1 MEDLKEKGGNASN
14 YKKIKKDEPTD
25 AEIRARKKE
34 AKTTAEQKKK
44 IEYLDKAYSIDNLR
58 NLDQVKSIAKKEAL
72 KIEEFENSED
82 IEIAG
87 KTISPGMSPGEIRK
101 ILLIASGI
109 DAATADEM
117 AGEDL
122 VPFGPQTQEPFEE
135 FARK

>member
-1 MEDLKEKGGNASN
+1 
-14 YKKIKKDEPTD
+14 
-25 AEIRARKKE
+25 
-34 AKTTAEQKKK
+34 
-44 IEYLDKAYSIDNLR
+44 
-58 NLDQVKSIAKKEAL
+58 
-72 KIEEFENSED
+72 
-82 IEIAG
+82 
-87 KTISPGMSPGEIRK
+87 MSPREIRK